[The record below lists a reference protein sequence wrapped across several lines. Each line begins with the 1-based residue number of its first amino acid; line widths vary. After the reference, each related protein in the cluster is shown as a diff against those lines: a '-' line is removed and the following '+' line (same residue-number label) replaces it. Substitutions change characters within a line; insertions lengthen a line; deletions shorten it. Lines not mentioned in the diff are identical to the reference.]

1 MRPSGCFS
9 NSQLLSGNVWY
20 LSNLGIFKQTNYAMR
35 NMFRIGNSDVKLL
48 NILIIELYD
57 FVSGQN
63 VDRGGG
69 LIVKAK
75 LHPQW

>member
-1 MRPSGCFS
+1 MALPPAFARLEQRG
-9 NSQLLSGNVWY
+9 
-20 LSNLGIFKQTNYAMR
+20 A
-35 NMFRIGNSDVKLL
+35 DVKLL

>member
-1 MRPSGCFS
+1 
-9 NSQLLSGNVWY
+9 
-20 LSNLGIFKQTNYAMR
+20 MR